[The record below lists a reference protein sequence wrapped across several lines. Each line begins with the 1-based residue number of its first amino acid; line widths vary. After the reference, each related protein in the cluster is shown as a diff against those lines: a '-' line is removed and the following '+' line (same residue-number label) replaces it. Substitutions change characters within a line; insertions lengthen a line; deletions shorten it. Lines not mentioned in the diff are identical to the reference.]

1 MARPFSVEDSVRLK
15 QVGDAQISPDG
26 QSVAFVAGNGFVE
39 SGPNRTKLPAS
50 DVFAITDTGAEPA
63 QLTRSPRSDN
73 TPRWSPDG
81 RCLAFYSDREEDG
94 QRQVY
99 LLPADGG
106 EACRLTSVRGTLPGP
121 RSLNP
126 LKWFPDGKSLAFQMI
141 DAPGEDERE
150 ASDAGRDAIE
160 FEAKH
165 RFMRVWRT
173 DTGGGEPVCI
183 SPDELQIWEFAISQ
197 DGARVAAVVSDLPY
211 EWDWY
216 RCRLAVFDVGSNE
229 AVTIVDTPR
238 QVAKP
243 VWSPD
248 GSQIA
253 YLTSTWSDRGSD
265 SGDVML
271 VSPDGGKPL
280 NLTPDASASF
290 DSIHWPGESIIATA
304 NIHGGSG
311 IAVLSAGGD
320 GPEWLWRSESWL
332 KGMTINSTGDVAAVI
347 TSNDGP
353 SEVYTGRVSG
363 NSLELHRR
371 SSLHPGFNEVTV
383 GRMSAI
389 QWPAPDG
396 KEIGGYLVVPEDS
409 DGNTPLPTVALIH
422 GGPASAVRG
431 GLDDGR
437 RWAHL
442 LAANGFAVYLP
453 NYRGSTGRG
462 LAWTESNIGD
472 MGGADFADM
481 MAGLDALIEKGIA
494 DPARLGIT
502 GWSYGGFTTAWA
514 VTQTNRFKAAI
525 MGAGI
530 SDWRSFHGRSYLHSW
545 DVIHY
550 GGSDPYDPESPH
562 ARFSPIN
569 YVANVKTPTLILH
582 GEEDWDVPVEQSY
595 QFYRAL
601 KDLGVETELV
611 VYPREPHGPV
621 EYEHLIDIGNRLV
634 DWFKAKLS

>member
-15 QVGDAQISPDG
+15 HVGDAQISPDG
-26 QSVAFVAGNGFVE
+26 QTVAFVVGNGFVE
-39 SGPNRTKLPAS
+39 SGPNRTKLPTA
-50 DVFAITDTGAEPA
+50 DIYAITDAAGEPL
-63 QLTRSPRSDN
+63 QLTRSPRSDT

-81 RCLAFYSDREEDG
+81 RYLAFYSDREEDG
-94 QRQVY
+94 QRQLY

-106 EACRLTSVRGTLPGP
+106 EASRLTTVRGTLPGP

-126 LKWFPDGKSLAFQMI
+126 LKWFPDGKSLAFQMT
-141 DAPGEDERE
+141 DALSEDEQE
-150 ASDAGRDAIE
+150 ASDGGKDAIE
-160 FEAKH
+160 FEATH
-165 RFMRVWRT
+165 HFTRIWSV
-173 DTGGGEPVCI
+173 GPEGHEPVCI
-183 SPDELQIWEFAISQ
+183 SPDELQIWEFAISP

-216 RCRLAVFDVGSNE
+216 RCRLIVFAIGSSE

-248 GSQIA
+248 GSRIA
-253 YLTSTWSDRGSD
+253 YLTSNWSDRGSD
-265 SGDVML
+265 SGDVMV
-271 VSPDGGKPL
+271 VSPDGGESR

-290 DSIHWPGESIIATA
+290 DSIHWPAESLIATA
-304 NIHGGSG
+304 NIDGGSG
-311 IAVLSAGGD
+311 IAVLDTDGGD
-320 GPEWLWRSESWL
+320 PEWLWRSESWL
-332 KGMTINSTGDVAAVI
+332 KGMTINSTGDIGAVI
-347 TSNDGP
+347 TTPNGP

-363 NSLELHRR
+363 SSLELHQRT
-371 SSLHPGFNEVTV
+371 SLHPGFDEVTV
-383 GRMSAI
+383 GKMSAI
-389 QWPAPDG
+389 HWTAPDDR
-396 KEIGGYLVVPEDS
+396 EVSGYLVVPDS

-481 MAGLDALIEKGIA
+481 MAGLDALIESGIA

-514 VTQTNRFKAAI
+514 VTQTDRFKAAI

-621 EYEHLIDIGNRLV
+621 EYEHVIDIGNRLV